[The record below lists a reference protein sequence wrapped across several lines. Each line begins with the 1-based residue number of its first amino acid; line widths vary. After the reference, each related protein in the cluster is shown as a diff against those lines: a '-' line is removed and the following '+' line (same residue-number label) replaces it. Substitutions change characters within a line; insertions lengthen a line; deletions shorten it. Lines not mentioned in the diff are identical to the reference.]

1 MFRALLLEKTDGKVT
16 ANLRQLDDSAL
27 PDFPVTAKVSYSTLN
42 YKDGLAIA
50 DKGKIV
56 REFPLIPGIDWAGT
70 VETSDDDRFKAGDR
84 VILTGW
90 GVGEQFHGGMAER
103 ARAKAEWLIKMP
115 PGMDK
120 KWAMS
125 MGTAGLTAMLAV
137 HALEANG
144 LKKDREVLVT
154 GAAGGVGSVA
164 VAILAKLGHKVVA
177 ATGRLELE
185 SYLKALGA
193 SSVMDRAE
201 LAKPSKPLE
210 GERWAGVIDTVG
222 GPALANALASMAYRA
237 PVAACGLAGS
247 HDLPTTVMPF
257 ILRGVKLI
265 GIDSVR
271 CPIPER
277 DAAWRKLAA
286 LLPDGLP
293 VGGTKIVGLSD
304 VPALAEQI
312 VAGQIQGRIVIDVSQ
327 A

>member
-16 ANLRQLDDSAL
+16 ANLRQLEDSAL
-27 PDFPVTAKVSYSTLN
+27 PDFAVTAKVSYSTLN
-42 YKDGLAIA
+42 YKDGLAIG
-50 DKGKIV
+50 DKGQIV
-56 REFPLIPGIDWAGT
+56 RDFPLIPGIDWAGT
-70 VETSDDDRFKAGDR
+70 VETSADDRFKAGDR

-154 GAAGGVGSVA
+154 GAVGGVGSVA

-177 ATGRLELE
+177 ATGRTELE

-193 SSVMDRAE
+193 ASVMDRAE
-201 LAKPSKPLE
+201 LAKPTKPLE
-210 GERWAGVIDTVG
+210 SERWAGVIDTVG
-222 GPALANALASMAYRA
+222 GPTLANALASMAYRA
-237 PVAACGLAGS
+237 PAVACGLAGS

-312 VAGQIQGRIVIDVSQ
+312 VAGQIQGRIVIDVAQ
-327 A
+327 